1 MSRMNEN
8 NIASFQGSQIPTEN
22 VIMKANSERLSH
34 YSEGRIE
41 GYSMCE
47 LNGLVCSY
55 TEHGMLS
62 VQQLIRDGFAHF

>member
-1 MSRMNEN
+1 MSRRDEN
-8 NIASFQGSQIPTEN
+8 NVASFQGSQIPTRN
-22 VIMKANSERLSH
+22 VVMKANSERFSH

-47 LNGLVCSY
+47 LNGLICSY

-62 VQQLIRDGFAHF
+62 VRKLVRDGFVHY